1 MPPDLRVLCR
11 KLTSLEPT
19 QLPHSLPIL
28 VRHVVRCRQP
38 LSTPLDS
45 KAKGEAAEVSMLVHK
60 FKASLTTLLESR
72 TREARF
78 VAIALIKAAV
88 DVGGWEVLKDCGPWV
103 RGLLSIVTKGD
114 PAASKE
120 LAIVALTR
128 VYTLL
133 QPYQTLV
140 REIATPN
147 IPTFAKA
154 CLELLKS
161 SSPSQM
167 ATASP
172 NISET
177 ICDSFT
183 TLIPLYPATFRP
195 FSTQTMAALRPYLA
209 PTDSDSIIVPASL
222 SISARRL
229 AATQHFV
236 AAKSGGS
243 DEWAKLV
250 GGIIDE
256 LHATVSQ
263 VFRAIEESWEPT
275 AGVAQTEVNMD
286 HTYPSGGSAKDQ
298 LPPWEG
304 VQAGSQRITGLLG
317 YLAACLDHNSK
328 GPVALH
334 LTKITDAITR
344 VCLVARLSPKS
355 QTWDQALQTRAR
367 IGREEKEELWSVIP
381 DIHIAALQLTQTLFQ
396 RLEQDMLPYASELLD
411 HVSRVTKSGMDVP
424 AVRATTYSL
433 LNDILHAAGPTLSK
447 SMVDMVG
454 PIIGAACRD
463 LQEDAG
469 HFKPPKKAQMPAESK
484 KNGATTNTDLFL
496 KKADTATE
504 AQPILLEI
512 EHKNAASSL
521 LATLLSQ
528 VPQQHLKPSHRS
540 LLDQTAI
547 LMHNRDAML
556 ASVLNPYTDSRGRKF
571 ASILPH
577 LTQLFPEDQGVEIL
591 RTNLRPEGGKVADDE
606 QNLSDQEDEEEDED
620 EAMVDSLPTGNDNVE
635 EDMED
640 TLRPGVIPA
649 APKVDLPVQI
659 NPFESQPTETATVY
673 GGLGDARP
681 REGSPPK
688 RKHDAVEDVPQ
699 KRQETR
705 SSAPSRA
712 PEATT
717 GTSAPPADGEDS
729 DSDESVHLNM
739 ELEDD
744 DDDGEN

>member
-1 MPPDLRVLCR
+1 
-11 KLTSLEPT
+11 
-19 QLPHSLPIL
+19 
-28 VRHVVRCRQP
+28 
-38 LSTPLDS
+38 
-45 KAKGEAAEVSMLVHK
+45 
-60 FKASLTTLLESR
+60 
-72 TREARF
+72 
-78 VAIALIKAAV
+78 
-88 DVGGWEVLKDCGPWV
+88 
-103 RGLLSIVTKGD
+103 
-114 PAASKE
+114 
-120 LAIVALTR
+120 
-128 VYTLL
+128 
-133 QPYQTLV
+133 
-140 REIATPN
+140 
-147 IPTFAKA
+147 
-154 CLELLKS
+154 
-161 SSPSQM
+161 
-167 ATASP
+167 
-172 NISET
+172 
-177 ICDSFT
+177 
-183 TLIPLYPATFRP
+183 
-195 FSTQTMAALRPYLA
+195 
-209 PTDSDSIIVPASL
+209 
-222 SISARRL
+222 
-229 AATQHFV
+229 
-236 AAKSGGS
+236 
-243 DEWAKLV
+243 
-250 GGIIDE
+250 
-256 LHATVSQ
+256 
-263 VFRAIEESWEPT
+263 
-275 AGVAQTEVNMD
+275 
-286 HTYPSGGSAKDQ
+286 
-298 LPPWEG
+298 
-304 VQAGSQRITGLLG
+304 
-317 YLAACLDHNSK
+317 
-328 GPVALH
+328 LH

-717 GTSAPPADGEDS
+717 GTSAPPADGDDS